1 MQRKTTASN
10 SLPDDWEALGR
21 LMALRLAYYVKVYG
35 IPKELVVGLD
45 ETPVKTTPNAELAT
59 RALRNSGDVAGV
71 GKENKYQVTAT
82 PLISAAGLLGAP
94 SLAELEAD
102 PELKKKPALRTQ
114 IIFDGVSLV
123 KKGPRMG
130 QPLLTACPTDM
141 LDKYPQFTFA
151 QTPTHFARH
160 ESFTLLIEQNLV
172 PYFEAKIEEMGLV
185 GAKKIAELKALGE
198 ETPEHQHCVLKLDVY
213 SVHREAK
220 FRSWL
225 KDKYPWILLNFVP
238 ASCTKKFQELD
249 VGINSQIQLGSK
261 TACNALQVAR
271 IEEQLEKDPEAT
283 PIIDISKSQL
293 KRDVLP
299 LLAAGMTKARDLGET
314 KMRAVCRVEIEH
326 VVLMVWSALP
336 LIFTGA
342 LGRDGRGAGL
352 GRRVPERGPFAPRA
366 GRALRRVP
374 QGGHALR
381 TGIRAGRARGERGSG
396 RRAYW
401 CAAGAGLQAEV
412 AAGFVCC

>member
-141 LDKYPQFTFA
+141 LNL
-151 QTPTHFARH
+151 
-160 ESFTLLIEQNLV
+160 SLIH
-172 PYFEAKIEEMGLV
+172 I
-185 GAKKIAELKALGE
+185 
-198 ETPEHQHCVLKLDVY
+198 
-213 SVHREAK
+213 
-220 FRSWL
+220 
-225 KDKYPWILLNFVP
+225 
-238 ASCTKKFQELD
+238 
-249 VGINSQIQLGSK
+249 
-261 TACNALQVAR
+261 
-271 IEEQLEKDPEAT
+271 
-283 PIIDISKSQL
+283 
-293 KRDVLP
+293 
-299 LLAAGMTKARDLGET
+299 
-314 KMRAVCRVEIEH
+314 
-326 VVLMVWSALP
+326 
-336 LIFTGA
+336 
-342 LGRDGRGAGL
+342 
-352 GRRVPERGPFAPRA
+352 
-366 GRALRRVP
+366 
-374 QGGHALR
+374 
-381 TGIRAGRARGERGSG
+381 
-396 RRAYW
+396 
-401 CAAGAGLQAEV
+401 
-412 AAGFVCC
+412 

>member
-59 RALRNSGDVAGV
+59 RAPRNSGDVAGV

-123 KKGPRMG
+123 KKGPRKG

-141 LDKYPQFTFA
+141 LDMYPQFTFA
-151 QTPTHFARH
+151 QTPSHFARH

-238 ASCTKKFQELD
+238 ASCTKKLQELD
-249 VGINSQIQLGSK
+249 VGQRRWL
-261 TACNALQVAR
+261 VA
-271 IEEQLEKDPEAT
+271 
-283 PIIDISKSQL
+283 
-293 KRDVLP
+293 
-299 LLAAGMTKARDLGET
+299 
-314 KMRAVCRVEIEH
+314 
-326 VVLMVWSALP
+326 SAS
-336 LIFTGA
+336 A
-342 LGRDGRGAGL
+342 
-352 GRRVPERGPFAPRA
+352 
-366 GRALRRVP
+366 
-374 QGGHALR
+374 QGN
-381 TGIRAGRARGERGSG
+381 
-396 RRAYW
+396 W
-401 CAAGAGLQAEV
+401 P
-412 AAGFVCC
+412 

>member
-94 SLAELEAD
+94 SLAELESD

-123 KKGPRMG
+123 KKGPRKG

-141 LDKYPQFTFA
+141 LDMYPQFTFA
-151 QTPTHFARH
+151 QTPSHFARH

-198 ETPEHQHCVLKLDVY
+198 KTPY
-213 SVHREAK
+213 
-220 FRSWL
+220 
-225 KDKYPWILLNFVP
+225 
-238 ASCTKKFQELD
+238 
-249 VGINSQIQLGSK
+249 LG
-261 TACNALQVAR
+261 
-271 IEEQLEKDPEAT
+271 
-283 PIIDISKSQL
+283 
-293 KRDVLP
+293 
-299 LLAAGMTKARDLGET
+299 AA
-314 KMRAVCRVEIEH
+314 
-326 VVLMVWSALP
+326 P
-336 LIFTGA
+336 
-342 LGRDGRGAGL
+342 
-352 GRRVPERGPFAPRA
+352 
-366 GRALRRVP
+366 
-374 QGGHALR
+374 
-381 TGIRAGRARGERGSG
+381 
-396 RRAYW
+396 
-401 CAAGAGLQAEV
+401 
-412 AAGFVCC
+412 